1 MKSNKNL
8 TIKLR
13 LFLICLTALSLGL
26 FAYSISYLFIN
37 EVSDKVMSMIALVV
51 LSLFALM
58 EITITLVNFKKP
70 LGVEKIGVTERGN
83 VNPIPLIATGLIA
96 VIGLAFIIPGLIF
109 FFSKDDEFYEY
120 YEQFCA
126 DYHSLFNFN
135 KMGGVSLCGSLT
147 KHDVNLVEFVRDVLQ
162 IYKEIVRDLREK
174 AIQNF

>member
-109 FFSKDDEFYEY
+109 FFSKDDTTIRSYALILFSMGAFILLNCIFYLIA
-120 YEQFCA
+120 F
-126 DYHSLFNFN
+126 
-135 KMGGVSLCGSLT
+135 LT
-147 KHDVNLVEFVRDVLQ
+147 FRKSRLKNH
-162 IYKEIVRDLREK
+162 
-174 AIQNF
+174 